1 MQAARLDVQTLAL
14 HDAVPILKFEALVP
28 VPLGVVMLTGPVV
41 APVGTVAVICVAEL
55 IAAADATPLNFTTV
69 APVKFVPVMTTL
81 RPTLPASGLHVAAVV
96 ACALVVAG

>member
-81 RPTLPASGLHVAAVV
+81 RSDERRVGMDGGTVGAAD
-96 ACALVVAG
+96 LVVKE